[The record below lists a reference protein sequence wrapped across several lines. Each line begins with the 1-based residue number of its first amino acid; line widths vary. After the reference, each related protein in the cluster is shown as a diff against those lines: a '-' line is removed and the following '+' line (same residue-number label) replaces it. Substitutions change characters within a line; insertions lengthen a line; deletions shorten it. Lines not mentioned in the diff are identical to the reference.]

1 MIFPM
6 LDNSRGCPIGERCSV
21 VLTDFYVDET
31 GSDEDKRLN
40 SFANLVVLVF
50 PATSASLK
58 DRIEYDELLHNMLRN
73 RRVYMTN
80 DPSPAG
86 ARGAR

>member
-1 MIFPM
+1 MVTVVDRHFFVSPYDFPM
-6 LDNSRGCPIGERCSV
+6 LDNTRLPNGERCSV

-58 DRIEYDELLHNMLRN
+58 DRIEYDEL
-73 RRVYMTN
+73 
-80 DPSPAG
+80 A
-86 ARGAR
+86 